1 MKKIGIDCRL
11 INQTG
16 VGTYIKNLLYYLQE
30 IEKKEFYF
38 FVYLLKKDFNL
49 INFRKKNFL
58 KKVAD
63 FRWHSFNEQIGY
75 YHFLIN
81 EELDLMHFTY
91 FSYPILY
98 QKPFVATIHDVT
110 PLKFKTGLAST
121 KNALIYELKHL
132 AFRYILKNQIIKAQK
147 IITPTH
153 SVANELIKIY
163 GERYKRKIIPVYEGV
178 SYELIKNK
186 EKKVNV
192 ENLKPFFIYVGNFYP
207 HKNVDKLIKAFK
219 LLKKIKHNLIL
230 IGPDD
235 YFKKKLF
242 NKIKQLELEDKI
254 IFYHPQEIGEL
265 VYFYKNATALINP
278 SLSEGFGLPLVEAA
292 YFNCPIIASKIP
304 VFKELFGNNY
314 LTFDP
319 YQVDDIA
326 DKINHFLRK
335 KMKFNYQNIIKKFS
349 FREMAKKTLGIY
361 KNVLE

>member
-1 MKKIGIDCRL
+1 MKKIGIDARL

-16 VGTYIKNLLYYLQE
+16 VGTYIKNLLFYLQE

-38 FVYLLKKDFNL
+38 FVYLLKRDFNL

-58 KKVAD
+58 KKIAD
-63 FRWHSFNEQIGY
+63 FKWHTTDEQIGY
-75 YHFLIN
+75 YRFLIK
-81 EELDLMHFTY
+81 EKIDLMHFTY
-91 FSYPILY
+91 FSYPVLY

-121 KNALIYELKHL
+121 KNLLIYELKHL
-132 AFRYILKNQIIKAQK
+132 AFRYILKNQLIKAQK

-163 GERYKRKIIPVYEGV
+163 GEKYKRKIIPVYEGV
-178 SYELIKNK
+178 SYELIKSK
-186 EKKVNV
+186 EKKINL

-207 HKNVDKLIKAFK
+207 HKNIDRLIKVFY
-219 LLKKIKHNLIL
+219 LLKEIEHNLIL
-230 IGPDD
+230 IGPND

-242 NKIKQLELEDKI
+242 TKIEQLGLEDKV
-254 IFYHPQEIGEL
+254 IFYHPQEGGEL

-292 YFNCPIIASKIP
+292 YFNCPIIASKIS

-314 LTFDP
+314 LGFNP

-326 DKINHFLRK
+326 SKIKDFIRK
-335 KMKFNYQNIIKKFS
+335 KTKFNYQNIIKKFN
-349 FREMAKKTLGIY
+349 FRKMAKNILTIY
-361 KNVLE
+361 KDVL